1 MTERDAHGQA
11 VMNLGYFAP
20 LPPQPSG
27 VADYAAAMLHGLL
40 RHGDV
45 RVNASGNCNLYHI
58 GNNRLHAEIY
68 ARAIAVPGV
77 VLLHDAMLHHL
88 LIGSLD
94 ETQYL
99 EEFVYNYGVWT
110 EDLARTLWRQRARA
124 MSEPRYFRYPLLK
137 RISERALALVVH
149 SEEARRAVTAHHPN
163 AAVRVLPHLDLEQPD
178 AAPDASAR
186 ERFRRESL
194 GLRATEIL
202 LGVYGHLRETK
213 RIGSVLAAL
222 DALRA
227 RGIPAKLLVAGAF
240 ASDDFARTM
249 LPRLEAHSGV
259 ILRGS
264 TSEEEFRALLRAADV
279 CVNLKY
285 PGAGECSGIAVRA
298 MSLGVPLV
306 VSESGGGDDYSPGTV
321 APIPTGPAEAPALA
335 ETLTWLAR
343 DAKARGALA
352 RAAQQDCRVRR
363 DPDRICA
370 ELWQWIEDVHRGSAA
385 R

>member
-1 MTERDAHGQA
+1 
-11 VMNLGYFAP
+11 MNLGYFAP

-27 VADYAAAMLHGLL
+27 VADYAAAMLRGLS

-45 RVNASGNCNLYHI
+45 RVNASGHCNLYHI

-68 ARAIAVPGV
+68 ERAMAEPGV

-88 LIGSLD
+88 LIGSFG

-99 EEFVYNYGVWT
+99 EEFVYNYGAWT

-137 RISERALALVVH
+137 RISEHALSLIVH
-149 SEEARRAVTAHHPN
+149 SEEARRTVMAHDPN
-163 AAVRVLPHLDLEQPD
+163 ARVRVLPHLDLEQPD
-178 AAPDASAR
+178 AAPDPSAR
-186 ERFRRESL
+186 ERFRRETL
-194 GLRATEIL
+194 GLRATDLL

-222 DALRA
+222 DALRGSGVPA
-227 RGIPAKLLVAGAF
+227 RLLVAGAF
-240 ASDDFARTM
+240 ASDDYARVL
-249 LPRLEAHSGV
+249 LPRLEAHPGV
-259 ILRGS
+259 ILRGG
-264 TSEEEFRALLRAADV
+264 TAEDEFRALLSAADV
-279 CVNLKY
+279 CINLKY

-306 VSESGGGDDYSPGTV
+306 VSESGGGNDYAPGTV
-321 APIPTGPAEAPALA
+321 APIPTGPAETRALT
-335 ETLTWLAR
+335 ETLAWLAR
-343 DAKARGALA
+343 DAKSRHALV
-352 RAAQQDCRVRR
+352 RAAQLDCRVRR

-370 ELWQWIEDVHRGSAA
+370 EVWQWIEDIHRGLAA
-385 R
+385 